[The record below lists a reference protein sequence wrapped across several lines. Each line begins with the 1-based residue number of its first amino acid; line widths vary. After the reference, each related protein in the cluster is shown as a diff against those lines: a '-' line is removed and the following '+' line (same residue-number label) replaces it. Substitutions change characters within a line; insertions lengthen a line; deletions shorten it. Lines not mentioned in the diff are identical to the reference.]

1 MLVDNPFQGKPTL
14 HKLFAQTTCTY
25 TFSGVLFPH
34 ALILVRMGD
43 LTMFAHIFKTRTPGV
58 WQLLITT
65 GPHVNVGIVESLTY
79 TSKQAAKQ
87 AAARFNAKAWN
98 Y

>member
-1 MLVDNPFQGKPTL
+1 
-14 HKLFAQTTCTY
+14 
-25 TFSGVLFPH
+25 
-34 ALILVRMGD
+34 MGET
-43 LTMFAHIFKTRTPGV
+43 TMFAHIFKTRTPGV

-65 GPHVNVGIVESLTY
+65 GPAINAGIVESLTY

>member
-1 MLVDNPFQGKPTL
+1 ML
-14 HKLFAQTTCTY
+14 
-25 TFSGVLFPH
+25 
-34 ALILVRMGD
+34 
-43 LTMFAHIFKTRTPGV
+43 FAHIFKTRTPGV

-65 GPHVNVGIVESLTY
+65 GPHINVGIVEDLTFL
-79 TSKQAAKQ
+79 SKQAAKQ